1 MKIMN
6 RWENGIISVYKI
18 ADHVNVLPRWVKKS
32 QHRAHSAIYQYEVDT
47 IYRGSISEKV
57 HSTRL
62 PLALY

>member
-1 MKIMN
+1 MN

-18 ADHVNVLPRWVKKS
+18 ADHVVTLPRWVKET
-32 QHRAHSAIYQYEVDT
+32 QHRAHATIYKYEADT

-57 HSTRL
+57 HSTEL